1 MEAHVAI
8 KDLGKNVA
16 YISLH
21 TPKAEIGHVMVG
33 RDYANQ
39 ALGRLIDLDV
49 NSSHRRRG
57 HGRTL
62 VINALRHLS
71 NQGVQLAEVDVVS
84 DNAAAL
90 NLYQDLGFTEVAQE
104 KSGDKLYIKMRRS
117 TDID

>member
-1 MEAHVAI
+1 MEAPVAI

-71 NQGVQLAEVDVVS
+71 NQGV
-84 DNAAAL
+84 
-90 NLYQDLGFTEVAQE
+90 
-104 KSGDKLYIKMRRS
+104 
-117 TDID
+117 